1 MYVCITSSRCYVIRQ
16 SCSHTGPEARR
27 LRSQHI
33 KSLACCPILA
43 TRQCRCSMITV
54 VSPVVNKRRV
64 HINCDTELVAI
75 SIRTYCI
82 EKLMPRRTW
91 KGENQQTHAVISTA
105 VIARS
110 PFIVKAGPV
119 VGKQR
124 SELHAKDQGCGMT
137 PQAPSCMTSSLL
149 ASPLAPS
156 PSCFMSSPPARIFVL
171 TRSSTGPPGVQ
182 LTTFPSS
189 STNSHLKRLR

>member
-1 MYVCITSSRCYVIRQ
+1 MRQ

-43 TRQCRCSMITV
+43 TRQCRCSTN
-54 VSPVVNKRRV
+54 SSA
-64 HINCDTELVAI
+64 CDTELVAI